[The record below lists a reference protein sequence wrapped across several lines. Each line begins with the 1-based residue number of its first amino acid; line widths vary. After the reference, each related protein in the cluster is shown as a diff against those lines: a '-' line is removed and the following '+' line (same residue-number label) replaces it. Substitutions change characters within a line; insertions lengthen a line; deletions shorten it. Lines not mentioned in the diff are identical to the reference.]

1 MKKITVK
8 DNECAVIF
16 DDKTDGSIGIK
27 LLIGVKKGAEDR
39 PITNSAMMALVCSY
53 VYDLAEI
60 NPKKFEKLVKEA
72 VNRHVEMTAELKKEK
87 K

>member
-1 MKKITVK
+1 MKKVTIK

-16 DDKTDGSIGIK
+16 DDKDDGSIGIK
-27 LLIGVKKGAEDR
+27 LLIGVKKGAKDQ
-39 PITNSAMMALVCSY
+39 PITNSAMMTLVCSY

-60 NPKKFEKLVKEA
+60 APKKFEKLVDEA
-72 VNRHVEMTAELKKEK
+72 IKRHVEMTAELKKEK